1 MKKKNSFRKLFLLLN
16 PVIFVGIMFGSCR
29 SAKTSLPGVQYIE
42 PDSETATALATVV
55 GDVPLAFTNQIF
67 PFDADGNLIGAAD
80 PVVQVEQVFKNLEAV
95 LQSAGANLSGLA
107 RIHFYLNDNSLYE
120 KVLQRMAEVL
130 PEGSHPAVTFISGGQ
145 PRPGVMVSM
154 DVVAVAPQQA
164 VEDRVSLFR
173 TEEIFGPENRSQLA
187 VLAPGRKVFISGQA
201 EVGENL
207 SGATINTM
215 RNLFATLAYIGADAS
230 DVVQVKAFINP
241 IANAKAIE
249 ADIASFFRNRNA
261 PPIVT
266 VEWLLEPNRAEI
278 ELIAAAPAEPSP
290 TEAVGYYAPTWMN
303 QATTFSRLVDIHRGG
318 LLFTSGLYGQGE
330 TDGEEQARH
339 IFKTLTRIL
348 EEAGSDYDHLVKAT
362 YYPSG
367 EDGRKGLVNVRTAF
381 YNPKRPPAASLIRVK
396 GTGRPGTGLT
406 VDMIGVVPE

>member
-1 MKKKNSFRKLFLLLN
+1 
-16 PVIFVGIMFGSCR
+16 
-29 SAKTSLPGVQYIE
+29 
-42 PDSETATALATVV
+42 
-55 GDVPLAFTNQIF
+55 
-67 PFDADGNLIGAAD
+67 
-80 PVVQVEQVFKNLEAV
+80 
-95 LQSAGANLSGLA
+95 
-107 RIHFYLNDNSLYE
+107 
-120 KVLQRMAEVL
+120 
-130 PEGSHPAVTFISGGQ
+130 
-145 PRPGVMVSM
+145 
-154 DVVAVAPQQA
+154 
-164 VEDRVSLFR
+164 
-173 TEEIFGPENRSQLA
+173 
-187 VLAPGRKVFISGQA
+187 
-201 EVGENL
+201 
-207 SGATINTM
+207 M

-381 YNPKRPPAASLIRVK
+381 YNPKRQPAASLIRVK